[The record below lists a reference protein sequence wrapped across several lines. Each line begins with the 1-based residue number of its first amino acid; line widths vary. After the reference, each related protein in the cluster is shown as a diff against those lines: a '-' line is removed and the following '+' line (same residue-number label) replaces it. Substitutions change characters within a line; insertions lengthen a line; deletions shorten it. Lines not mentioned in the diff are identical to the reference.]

1 MRCQTSLKIP
11 TIFRGEH
18 AWAWNDVSPLS
29 CRASRDGLMLHR
41 FRSAVVRHLPGVV
54 RCFVLLFQFHKPLC
68 LSVSVARALS
78 LREKSVHG
86 ERGRDGASWCSFS
99 TCAYVHGWLAKAL
112 LVEDLRGALAH
123 AHHMYE
129 MSLGAFQVC
138 LQCRFETTHAI
149 RIREI

>member
-68 LSVSVARALS
+68 LSVSLARALS

-112 LVEDLRGALAH
+112 LVEDLREHWPMLITCMKCPWALFRCA
-123 AHHMYE
+123 YNVD
-129 MSLGAFQVC
+129 LR
-138 LQCRFETTHAI
+138 LLTP
-149 RIREI
+149 